1 MLLLKRK
8 VLESR
13 LVPPTECSMEMDRML
28 QKRQEEA
35 KLCRQQENDQ
45 LERKLRTIQT
55 LQEKQK
61 LDEENKRKIIE
72 QQRIEAHSRY
82 NDY

>member
-1 MLLLKRK
+1 MILKQFNS
-8 VLESR
+8 E
-13 LVPPTECSMEMDRML
+13 L